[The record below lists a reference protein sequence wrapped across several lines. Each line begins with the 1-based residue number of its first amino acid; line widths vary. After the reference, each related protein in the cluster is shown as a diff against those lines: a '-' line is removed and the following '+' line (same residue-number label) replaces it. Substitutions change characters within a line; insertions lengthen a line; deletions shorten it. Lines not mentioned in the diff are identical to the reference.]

1 MNSPLKESFFAAC
14 FFLFSL
20 SNISSLCAQ
29 QSPKPKVA
37 FVSDIHLQN
46 VYGDFGK
53 DSFEGIPMK
62 NGQPNATIRSMRAQI
77 NSTRLFNENYFA
89 LIQAIENLAEQ
100 QIKLVVLPG
109 DYTDDGQPM
118 NVRKL
123 AEILDSYSRN
133 YGMRFFITTGNH
145 DPVLPFGG
153 KAGKRDFLNVDGSE
167 VGITGDSTLLGK
179 GYTFL
184 SDSLNYW
191 GYSDIMTTLETY
203 GFFPHPE
210 DIFWAHPF
218 EQIEYEAYSF
228 EKSKGDSK
236 MEYRHFIDDKSGL
249 KLPDASYVVE
259 PVEGLWLLAIDGNV
273 YQQTGSENQS
283 PFENWKG
290 SSVGFNQASELKKHQ
305 LDWIKKV
312 RAEADKRG
320 KLLISFS
327 HYPLADFNNGSTP
340 DMKEL
345 FGENKMQLA
354 RVPFPHVSQAYTDA
368 GIQIHFAGHM
378 HQNDTE
384 IFKGEN
390 GKQLVNIQVPSL
402 AAFPPAFKTMT
413 WVNADSLLIQTQILK
428 QVEDFRSFFDLY
440 QREHVFL
447 EKNDPSK
454 LWDSQILAVENYWNF
469 TNTHLEELTKTRF
482 LKEDFPKS
490 LAELLKNSSLMELTN
505 QLGLD
510 QSTISK
516 LKGADQPGLVIQ
528 DFYRIKN
535 AGDFGKQLVGN
546 DRMELYQNLTLE
558 MPESG
563 ENKELIQFFKI
574 LKQLSNDLPSSDFWI
589 KIPELEVIE
598 F

>member
-1 MNSPLKESFFAAC
+1 MNSHFKKSFFAAC
-14 FFLFSL
+14 FFIFSL

-29 QSPKPKVA
+29 QSLRPKVA

-53 DSFEGIPMK
+53 DSFEGIPME

-89 LIQAIENLAEQ
+89 LIQTLKNLAEQ

-123 AEILDSYSRN
+123 AEILNSYSNR

-153 KAGKRDFLNVDGSE
+153 KAGKRDFLDVDGSE
-167 VGITGDSTLLGK
+167 VGITGDSLQLGK
-179 GYTFL
+179 GYTFY

-191 GYSDIMTTLETY
+191 GYPNIMATLKSH

-210 DIFWAHPF
+210 DIFWTHPF
-218 EQIEYEAYSF
+218 EEIDYEAYSF
-228 EKSKGDSK
+228 KKAESNSKL
-236 MEYRHFIDDKSGL
+236 EFRQFVDDKSGF

-283 PFENWKG
+283 PSENWKG
-290 SSVGFNQASELKKHQ
+290 SSVGFNQATQLKKHQ

-312 RAEADKRG
+312 RTEADKRG

-340 DMKEL
+340 EMKKL

-354 RVPFPHVSQAYTDA
+354 RVPLPPISQAYADA
-368 GIQIHFAGHM
+368 GIEIHFAGHM

-390 GKQLVNIQVPSL
+390 GKKLVNIQVPSL
-402 AAFPPAFKTMT
+402 AAFPPAYKTMS
-413 WVNADSLLIQTQILK
+413 WNNPDRLLIQTQTLK
-428 QVEDFRSFFDLY
+428 QIEEFHSFFDLY
-440 QREHVFL
+440 KREHEFL
-447 EKNDPSK
+447 AKNEASK
-454 LWDSQILAVENYWNF
+454 LWDSQILSVNDYWSF
-469 TNTHLEELTKTRF
+469 THSHLEELTKTRF
-482 LKEDFPKS
+482 LKEDFPKD
-490 LAELLKNSSLMELTN
+490 LAELLQNSSLIELAE
-505 QLGLD
+505 LLELEGLP
-510 QSTISK
+510 ISK
-516 LKGADQPGLVIQ
+516 LEGADQPGLVIQ
-528 DFYRIKN
+528 DFYQIKN
-535 AGDFGKQLVGN
+535 AGDFGKQLVGK
-546 DRMELYQNLTLE
+546 DRLDFYQNLNL
-558 MPESG
+558 PESG
-563 ENKELIQFFKI
+563 KKKELIQFFKI